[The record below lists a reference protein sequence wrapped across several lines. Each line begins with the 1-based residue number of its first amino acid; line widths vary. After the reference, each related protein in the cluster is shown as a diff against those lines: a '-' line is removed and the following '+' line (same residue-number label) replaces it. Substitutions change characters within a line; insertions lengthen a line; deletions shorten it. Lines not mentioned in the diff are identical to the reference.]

1 MKKVFCYL
9 IGTGFGTG
17 YSPLA
22 PGTAGSLLALVLMM
36 LWPASSPVWLG
47 ITFLFLIAGIWS
59 GTCIEREKGEDPS
72 LVVVDEMVGQWI
84 ALLFLPAY
92 ALKIYGAAFLLF
104 RLFDIWKPYPI
115 YQSQRFKGGWGIMM
129 DDVLAGIYA
138 NILLQLV
145 LRLGVWS

>member
-17 YSPLA
+17 YSPVA
-22 PGTAGSLLALVLMM
+22 PGTAGSLLALILMIV
-36 LWPASSPVWLG
+36 WPLSSWYWLG
-47 ITFLFLIAGIWS
+47 IMLLFLAVGVWAG
-59 GTCIEREKGEDPS
+59 GLIEKDKGEDPS

-84 ALLFLPAY
+84 ALLFLPTY

-104 RLFDIWKPYPI
+104 RLFDVWKPYPI

-145 LRLGVWS
+145 LRLGIWS

>member
-17 YSPLA
+17 YSPVA
-22 PGTAGSLLALVLMM
+22 PGTAGSLLALILMIV
-36 LWPASSPVWLG
+36 WPLSSWYWLG
-47 ITFLFLIAGIWS
+47 IMFLFLAVGVWAG
-59 GTCIEREKGEDPS
+59 GLIEKDKGEDPS

-84 ALLFLPAY
+84 ALLFLPTY

-104 RLFDIWKPYPI
+104 RLFDVWKPYPI

-145 LRLGVWS
+145 LRLGIWS